1 MATPHVTTVLILES
15 GNVLASRVVEIL
27 SDWHASGWVTD
38 VVVASTEEVISR
50 GADIGNV
57 ILTRPAS
64 PAAGPERVR
73 MKDLLDELQTR
84 LVVIDP
90 MGADAD
96 WVDRRGVLL
105 RASSA
110 ISQAVHSRV
119 AAIDVIIPWHGGAGY
134 PGEEDR
140 WHGWDTIVAA
150 PEESISLDKEGIALF
165 CDPANPAKVGELA
178 GHAAAFIC
186 TATGLWSGIPGSP
199 FDHTDAVDDLRIG
212 RSVHRRLDASAI
224 ADQVRSAALDPRS
237 LRDARA
243 LPATGPQELDRR
255 VSAVAPRVR
264 LAPVPP
270 VPAPPPP
277 TAIGLMDTLK
287 LFFSFMWSALKG
299 MPADML
305 RGAVTHVKEGV
316 ANRVQAA
323 TFGSNSLYAVTVG
336 GVQATTNA
344 DLSAE
349 GQSQMIESVYGAVA
363 GIDGIHMPDDEV
375 GVSQADYWTAVVDE
389 TLTLVSGRREGQA
402 DDPPQ
407 QGGAPRYYKVKELA
421 PPVAGRWK
429 PQGGALSG
437 IPPEGIAPYDVL
449 TARATLRAVERD
461 VDAGANAANPMAAQ
475 NRASLVEFV
484 APWRESFVGRIGINI
499 ADRLEN
505 ELKHFDH
512 ILAEAD
518 RLGREGRGAREEL
531 QRVQKSRMRTTRIL
545 TAVGLLLMVLAVAL
559 HFTLLPA
566 LSLLL
571 VLPVIVMAWLIG
583 MVVTFVRTQ
592 KRIFELI
599 HKNNAQQAADDRVLQ
614 QLPVVIEN
622 AMRLMRVYEQYLVWA
637 PTLSAFLS
645 APFGR
650 ASARQ
655 HDLLGMVGSM
665 PKSVAC
671 GIYEATDEGQ
681 AQQAARQLAETGL
694 RSSVSELWRNYTKVG
709 RDVVVRQQPHLHN
722 VEASDVLAQSE
733 VGEDSFLESW
743 LDAIG
748 TEDAS
753 GALRMSDQVAGTL
766 DVLQM
771 DRILEQLRGPGAA
784 ALGSLRNHYRVIQV
798 GAGGSAA
805 SAGDAKPPADFI
817 AGDFSVDGITL
828 GMARPDLSTLEH
840 RRSDEL
846 RQRSTRHWLDELD
859 SSLVFSQ
866 QLTFAYLD
874 VKHPEGLRIDDYPV
888 LPSPPIFDDDDAT
901 LDSGTVD
908 AAEPRTPW
916 PDPRTDEGP
925 AAGGPMDD
933 FEVDD
938 LEDLL

>member
-1 MATPHVTTVLILES
+1 
-15 GNVLASRVVEIL
+15 
-27 SDWHASGWVTD
+27 
-38 VVVASTEEVISR
+38 
-50 GADIGNV
+50 
-57 ILTRPAS
+57 
-64 PAAGPERVR
+64 
-73 MKDLLDELQTR
+73 
-84 LVVIDP
+84 
-90 MGADAD
+90 
-96 WVDRRGVLL
+96 
-105 RASSA
+105 
-110 ISQAVHSRV
+110 
-119 AAIDVIIPWHGGAGY
+119 
-134 PGEEDR
+134 
-140 WHGWDTIVAA
+140 
-150 PEESISLDKEGIALF
+150 
-165 CDPANPAKVGELA
+165 
-178 GHAAAFIC
+178 
-186 TATGLWSGIPGSP
+186 
-199 FDHTDAVDDLRIG
+199 
-212 RSVHRRLDASAI
+212 
-224 ADQVRSAALDPRS
+224 
-237 LRDARA
+237 
-243 LPATGPQELDRR
+243 
-255 VSAVAPRVR
+255 
-264 LAPVPP
+264 
-270 VPAPPPP
+270 
-277 TAIGLMDTLK
+277 
-287 LFFSFMWSALKG
+287 
-299 MPADML
+299 
-305 RGAVTHVKEGV
+305 
-316 ANRVQAA
+316 
-323 TFGSNSLYAVTVG
+323 
-336 GVQATTNA
+336 
-344 DLSAE
+344 
-349 GQSQMIESVYGAVA
+349 MIESVYGAVA

-389 TLTLVSGRREGQA
+389 TLTLVSGRREGCRR
-402 DDPPQ
+402 PPQ
-407 QGGAPRYYKVKELA
+407 QGVRLGTTRLRNSRPRRRAMEA
-421 PPVAGRWK
+421 AGWGT
-429 PQGGALSG
+429 PG

-449 TARATLRAVERD
+449 TARATLQAVERD

-518 RLGREGRGAREEL
+518 RLEGKVAGRGRNCSGCRSPGCARPESSPRSDCCSWCW
-531 QRVQKSRMRTTRIL
+531 Q
-545 TAVGLLLMVLAVAL
+545 
-559 HFTLLPA
+559 LPA
-566 LSLLL
+566 LHVAPRASLLL

-645 APFGR
+645 APS
-650 ASARQ
+650 AARQ
-655 HDLLGMVGSM
+655 HVSM
-665 PKSVAC
+665 TCWAWSDRCRSRWPAAFTRPRTRGRRSRPRANWPRRGCDRRCRNSGATTRRWVAMSWF
-671 GIYEATDEGQ
+671 A
-681 AQQAARQLAETGL
+681 
-694 RSSVSELWRNYTKVG
+694 SSPTCT
-709 RDVVVRQQPHLHN
+709 N

-784 ALGSLRNHYRVIQV
+784 ALGKPAQSLPGHPGGRRWVRGV
-798 GAGGSAA
+798 GRRC
-805 SAGDAKPPADFI
+805 KPPADFI

-916 PDPRTDEGP
+916 PDPRTDEVRRRWSDGRLR
-925 AAGGPMDD
+925 G
-933 FEVDD
+933 
-938 LEDLL
+938 